1 MYSSNFLSLISN
13 QHKRPLPQWW
23 QKWKSLTGKS
33 YFWGLGGLVLSV
45 SWFLMQDLISP
56 QRERDSSFFIL
67 NYAIAVSYTLYLLI
81 IKDMKVFWKRQPSH
95 SRPHR
100 LLSWWLWIISCFA
113 LNRYLPVFQQST
125 TWLEIALVASAAL
138 SIVYST
144 LPLLS
149 NRLKW
154 AFYVCWGSSCFLWL
168 YFAVYLLPTY
178 PLSTLGILFFGLG
191 FHSFVP
197 LFLVASHLKIIYQ
210 GFLSYRPQP
219 IVWGII
225 APIIGMGIVMIGWNA
240 TANRL
245 NILYTT
251 TELNTSDEL
260 PNWVKVAQ
268 QIDASWLT
276 ERIVKSECV
285 YYTPK
290 SAFAFPT
297 SFNRFEGIRYHDPI
311 VVLGSWWNPLNILP
325 NERIKILETLYDARH
340 DAQERIWTGSDLQTN
355 QVITNTRIYPSYRL
369 AYTEKTLFIHNTS
382 SNAWQQEEAIY
393 TFYLPEG
400 SVVSA
405 LSLWIGE
412 REEKGY
418 LTTTTRADSAYKTV
432 IGVERRDP
440 SVVHWQEG
448 NTVKV
453 RVFPCTTRE
462 NRRFKI
468 GITSPLKIEG
478 NNLVYHNINFKGPST
493 LHTTE
498 TVRVELTEKVE
509 GWQGPWPLNQHLMV
523 SYQGNYTPAWV
534 LKFIAPSLSPNKFIF
549 QQKAYQL
556 APYRPSLPLFL
567 PNDIYLDI
575 NEAWQQSDFEKIC
588 QLFKYKNLWVYDNE
602 MISISPQNAGEVFKR
617 LSQYRFSLFPIYR
630 ITNPTQSL
638 LITAGTPNAPTLQDI
653 KGSVFAQNLTKKADH
668 LPSIP
673 TVCLNNI
680 LSPYVKT
687 LHELRLLTV
696 VHSSTNKLEILIK
709 KRQFRI
715 PKTSETQLV
724 ALVESA
730 QMIIKE
736 EPYLAHSNSSKTPQ
750 APDHLLRL
758 YAYNH
763 LLQQIG
769 GKYFQKENLADTLI
783 AEAAQAHIVSPI
795 SSLVVLETQAD
806 YERFDLKK
814 SINSLDNAALKK
826 SGAIPEPHEWALV
839 LLLICLIIYA
849 WIRPNGNLF

>member
-1 MYSSNFLSLISN
+1 MKLFSNSFSLEEKPSLL
-13 QHKRPLPQWW
+13 QCW
-23 QKWKSLTGKS
+23 QKWRSLVGPN
-33 YFWGLGGLVLSV
+33 YLLGLACLCGSAG
-45 SWFLMQDLISP
+45 WFLIV
-56 QRERDSSFFIL
+56 DSWKTNKEGYFSAFCL
-67 NYAIAVSYTLYLLI
+67 NYAIAISYSFYLFSV
-81 IKDMKVFWKRQPSH
+81 KDMKVFWKRQPSH
-95 SRPHR
+95 SIPHR
-100 LLSWWLWIISCFA
+100 LLNWWLWIISCFA
-113 LNRYLPVFQQST
+113 LNRYLPAFQQAT
-125 TWLEIALVASAAL
+125 TWLEIVLVASAAL

-144 LPLLS
+144 LPLLP

-154 AFYVCWGSSCFLWL
+154 AFYVGWGSSFFLWL

-178 PLSTLGILFFGLG
+178 PLSTLGILFLGLG

-219 IVWGII
+219 IVWGLM
-225 APIIGMGIVMIGWNA
+225 APIFCIGLMIFQWSL
-240 TANRL
+240 TTYRL
-245 NILYTT
+245 NNLYTT

-260 PNWVKVAQ
+260 PNWTKLAQ
-268 QIDASWLT
+268 QIDKSWIT
-276 ERIVKSECV
+276 ERILKSGLV
-285 YYTPK
+285 YHTPTNNYDFTP
-290 SAFAFPT
+290 S
-297 SFNRFEGIRYHDPI
+297 SNRFEGIRYHDPI
-311 VVLGSWWNPLNILP
+311 VVLGAWWTSLEVSS

-369 AYTEKTLFIHNTS
+369 AYTEKTLSIQNVS
-382 SNAWQQEEAIY
+382 PNSWQQEEAIY

-418 LTTTTRADSAYKTV
+418 LTTTTKADSAYKTV
-432 IGVERRDP
+432 VGVERRDP

-453 RVFPCTTRE
+453 RVFPCTPRE

-478 NNLVYHNINFKGPST
+478 NNLVYHNIHFKGPST
-493 LHTTE
+493 LHTPE
-498 TVRVELTEKVE
+498 TIRVELTEKVE
-509 GWQGPWPLNQHLMV
+509 GWQGLWPLNQHLMV

-556 APYRPSLPLFL
+556 APYRPSLALFL
-567 PNDIYLDI
+567 PNNIYLDI

-588 QLFKYKNLWVYDNE
+588 QLFNYKNLWVYDNE

-638 LITAGTPNAPTLQDI
+638 LITAGTFNAPTLQDI
-653 KGSVFAQNLTKKADH
+653 KGSVFAQNLTKKAAH

-696 VHSSTNKLEILIK
+696 VHSSTNKLEVLIK

-715 PKTSETQLV
+715 PKTSETPLV

-736 EPYLAHSNSSKTPQ
+736 EPYLAHSSASKTLQ

-814 SINSLDNAALKK
+814 LINSLDNAALKK

-839 LLLICLIIYA
+839 ILLICLIVYA